1 LPVGKVRIVKI
12 GNESFTKTYSQ
23 SWANQPFIDLIL
35 WHVSELK
42 FNINQQTVKP
52 LDEGWVLN
60 ERKPRILH
68 CHSRLWGLFRWAQAS
83 LWGMFCYSTFL
94 SYGVQKY
101 ISLFSLLRLVH
112 LPLLYKHIHKKHHEW
127 TAPIGVVSIYAHPLE
142 HIVSGFSHGHLPLP
156 ARSGVSMGWGAVGR
170 DAKQM
175 LPWNLLSQK
184 GKLSCISRKPS
195 CRSAA
200 VPVCTALH

>member
-1 LPVGKVRIVKI
+1 MYQNLSLTSTNRQWNHWMRAECLTR
-12 GNESFTKTYSQ
+12 GNHGSYT
-23 SWANQPFIDLIL
+23 AIPG
-35 WHVSELK
+35 SE
-42 FNINQQTVKP
+42 V
-52 LDEGWVLN
+52 
-60 ERKPRILH
+60 
-68 CHSRLWGLFRWAQAS
+68 CFRWAQAS

-156 ARSGVSMGWGAVGR
+156 ARSVVSMGWGAVGR

-200 VPVCTALH
+200 VTVCTALH